1 MIKGIAASSGIAI
14 AKAMK
19 KEVVKME
26 IEERA
31 IENIDAEKAR
41 FSAAIEQSK
50 MEIEAL
56 VKSTKENI
64 GESEAQVFEAH
75 LMILEDPEVASRVD
89 SKLAEEKL
97 CVEHIYKVVTDE
109 FIDMFMQIPDEY
121 LRERAHDLQDVRDR
135 VLRNLLGIKLKD
147 FSNLGEET
155 IIIARDLTP
164 SDTASLD
171 KKYAI
176 GFVTEIGGSTSHSA
190 IMART
195 LEIPA
200 VVGTIDVL
208 SHVNDGDMVIIDGDE
223 GIVILSPSGE
233 EVEKYQKL
241 RAERNEFKKALEK
254 MIGKS
259 SETLDG
265 HSVELAANIGSP
277 NDLDGVLKYDS
288 EGVGL
293 YRTEFLY
300 MDNTAWPTED
310 EQFEAYKKVAQG
322 LDGKPVVIRTLDIG
336 GDKELSYYDL
346 PEEMNPFLGYR
357 AIRLC
362 LDQKDIFKTQLR
374 AIFRASAFGNI
385 RIMFPMIS
393 SVEELRAAKA
403 VVNEVKAE
411 LKAESIEYDDSTQI
425 GMMIEIP
432 AAAVISDLL
441 AKEVDFFSL
450 GTNDLIQYTAAVD
463 RMNSKIAHLY
473 NPFHPAIIRL
483 INTVIQNGH
492 KEGIWV
498 GMCGETAGNPLLVP
512 LFLAMGLDE
521 FSMSP
526 SSILRA
532 RHIIRNSSKQELE
545 KHLDEILSLS
555 TAEEIKKAVEE
566 KFVL

>member
-1 MIKGIAASSGIAI
+1 MIKGIAASSGISI

-19 KEVVKME
+19 KEVIE
-26 IEERA
+26 INIEKREISDITAEQNKFQSA
-31 IENIDAEKAR
+31 IEK
-41 FSAAIEQSK
+41 SK
-50 MEIEAL
+50 VEIQDL
-56 VKSTKENI
+56 VKHTKENI

-75 LMILEDPEVASRVD
+75 LMILEDPEVAKRV
-89 SKLAEEKL
+89 EEKL
-97 CVEHIYKVVTDE
+97 QNEKLCIEYLYQTITDE
-109 FIDMFMQIPDEY
+109 FIEMFMQIPDAY

-135 VLRNLLGIKLKD
+135 VIRHLMGIETKD
-147 FSNLGEET
+147 FSNLSSET

-171 KKYAI
+171 KRHAI
-176 GFVTEIGGSTSHSA
+176 GFVTEIGGATSHSA

-200 VVGTIDVL
+200 VVGTGNIL
-208 SHVNDGDMVIIDGDE
+208 SQVNDGDMIIIDGDS
-223 GIVILSPSGE
+223 GAVIVKPTDDEIAE
-233 EVEKYQKL
+233 YQKL
-241 RAERNEFKKALEK
+241 SQERNEFKKELEK
-254 MIGKS
+254 LIGQASKS
-259 SETLDG
+259 KDG
-265 HSVELAANIGSP
+265 HEVELAANIGSP
-277 NDLDGVLKYDS
+277 NDLEGVIKYDS

-300 MDNTAWPTED
+300 MDNTAWPTEE
-310 EQFEAYKKVAQG
+310 EQYQAYKKVAEG
-322 LDGKPVVIRTLDIG
+322 LEGKPVVIRTLDIG

-362 LDQKDIFKTQLR
+362 LDQPNIFKTQLR
-374 AIFRASAFGNI
+374 AIFRASVHGNI

-393 SVEELRAAKA
+393 SVEELRAAKKIVA
-403 VVNEVKAE
+403 EVKAE
-411 LKAESIEYDDSTQI
+411 LKSENIPYDDKTQL

-450 GTNDLIQYTAAVD
+450 GTNDLIQYTTAVD
-463 RMNSKIAHLY
+463 RMNHKISYLY
-473 NPFHPAIIRL
+473 NPFNPAVIRL
-483 INTVIQNGH
+483 INTVIKNGH
-492 KEGIWV
+492 KEGAWV

-532 RHIIRNSSKQELE
+532 RHIIQKHSKAELE
-545 KHLDEILSLS
+545 AKLPEVLSMA
-555 TAEEIKKAVEE
+555 TAEEIKAWCESIAK
-566 KFVL
+566 

>member
-1 MIKGIAASSGIAI
+1 MIKGIGASSGIAI

-19 KEVVKME
+19 KEIVEMV
-26 IEERA
+26 IEEKSITSVEAEKERFKSA
-31 IENIDAEKAR
+31 IEK
-41 FSAAIEQSK
+41 SK
-50 MEIEAL
+50 TEIEAL
-56 VKSTKENI
+56 VKTTKENI

-89 SKLAEEKL
+89 SKLEEDKL
-97 CVEHIYKVVTDE
+97 CLEYVYKAVTDE

-121 LRERAHDLQDVRDR
+121 LRERAHDLEDVRDR
-135 VLRNLLGIKLKD
+135 VLRHILGIEVKD

-176 GFVTEIGGSTSHSA
+176 GFVTEIGGATSHSA
-190 IMART
+190 IMARS

-200 VVGTIDVL
+200 VVGTVDAL
-208 SHVNDGDMVIIDGDE
+208 SRVNDGDMIIIDGDE
-223 GIVILSPSGE
+223 GVAILKPSDD
-233 EVEKYQKL
+233 EVQKYQKL
-241 RAERNEFKKALEK
+241 KAEREKFKKELEK
-254 MIGKS
+254 MIGQS
-259 SETLDG
+259 SETKDG
-265 HSVELAANIGSP
+265 HEVELAANIGSP

-300 MDNTAWPTED
+300 MDNTDWPTED
-310 EQFEAYKKVAQG
+310 EQFEAYKKVAEG
-322 LDGKPVVIRTLDIG
+322 LAGKPVVIRTLDIG

-374 AIFRASAFGNI
+374 AIYRASAFGNI

-393 SVEELRAAKA
+393 SVEELRAAKL

-411 LKAESIEYDDSTQI
+411 LKSENIEFDDSTQI

-450 GTNDLIQYTAAVD
+450 GTNDLIQYTTAVD
-463 RMNSKIAHLY
+463 RMNNKIAGLY
-473 NPFHPAIIRL
+473 NPFHPAVLRL
-483 INTVIQNGH
+483 INTVIKNGH

-498 GMCGETAGNPLLVP
+498 GMCGETAGNPLLVK

-532 RHIIRNSSKQELE
+532 RHIIRNSSKAELE
-545 KHLDEILSLS
+545 SKVEEILKLS
-555 TAEEIKKAVEE
+555 TAEEIKAACE
-566 KFVL
+566 KL

>member
-223 GIVILSPSGE
+223 GIVILSPSDKE
-233 EVEKYQKL
+233 IEKYQKL

-254 MIGKS
+254 MIGKT
-259 SETLDG
+259 SETIDG

>member
-1 MIKGIAASSGIAI
+1 MIKGIAASSGISI

-19 KEVVKME
+19 KEVIE
-26 IEERA
+26 INIEKREISDITAEQNKFQSA
-31 IENIDAEKAR
+31 IEK
-41 FSAAIEQSK
+41 SK
-50 MEIEAL
+50 VEIQDL
-56 VKSTKENI
+56 VKHTKENI

-75 LMILEDPEVASRVD
+75 LMILEDPEVAKRV
-89 SKLAEEKL
+89 EEKL
-97 CVEHIYKVVTDE
+97 QNEKLCIEYLYQTITDE
-109 FIDMFMQIPDEY
+109 FIEMFMQIPDAY

-135 VLRNLLGIKLKD
+135 VIRHLMGIETKD
-147 FSNLGEET
+147 FSNLSSET

-171 KKYAI
+171 KRHAI
-176 GFVTEIGGSTSHSA
+176 GFVTEIGGATSHSA

-200 VVGTIDVL
+200 VVGTGNIL
-208 SHVNDGDMVIIDGDE
+208 SQVNDGDMIIIDGDS
-223 GIVILSPSGE
+223 GAVIVNPTDDEIAE
-233 EVEKYQKL
+233 YQKL
-241 RAERNEFKKALEK
+241 SQERNEFKKELEK
-254 MIGKS
+254 LIGQASKS
-259 SETLDG
+259 KDG
-265 HSVELAANIGSP
+265 HEVELAANIGSP
-277 NDLDGVLKYDS
+277 NDLEGVIKYDS

-300 MDNTAWPTED
+300 MDNTAWPTEE
-310 EQFEAYKKVAQG
+310 EQYQAYRKVAEG
-322 LDGKPVVIRTLDIG
+322 LEGKPVVIRTLDIG

-362 LDQKDIFKTQLR
+362 LDQPNIFKTQLR
-374 AIFRASAFGNI
+374 AIFRASVHGNI

-393 SVEELRAAKA
+393 SVEELRAAKKIVA
-403 VVNEVKAE
+403 EVKAE
-411 LKAESIEYDDSTQI
+411 LKSENIPYDDKTQL

-450 GTNDLIQYTAAVD
+450 GTNDLIQYTTAVD
-463 RMNSKIAHLY
+463 RMNHKISYLY
-473 NPFHPAIIRL
+473 NPFNPAVIRL
-483 INTVIQNGH
+483 INTVIKNGH
-492 KEGIWV
+492 KEGAWV

-532 RHIIRNSSKQELE
+532 RHIIQKHSKAELE
-545 KHLDEILSLS
+545 AKLPEVLSMA
-555 TAEEIKKAVEE
+555 TAEEIKAWCESIAK
-566 KFVL
+566 

>member
-1 MIKGIAASSGIAI
+1 MIKGIAASSGISI

-19 KEVVKME
+19 KEVIE
-26 IEERA
+26 INIEKREISDITAEQNKFQSA
-31 IENIDAEKAR
+31 IEK
-41 FSAAIEQSK
+41 SK
-50 MEIEAL
+50 VEIQDL
-56 VKSTKENI
+56 VKHTKENI

-75 LMILEDPEVASRVD
+75 LMILEDPEVAKRV
-89 SKLAEEKL
+89 EEKL
-97 CVEHIYKVVTDE
+97 QNEKLCIEYLYQTITDE
-109 FIDMFMQIPDEY
+109 FIEMFMQIPDAY

-135 VLRNLLGIKLKD
+135 VIRHLMGIETKD
-147 FSNLGEET
+147 FSNLSSET

-171 KKYAI
+171 KRHAI
-176 GFVTEIGGSTSHSA
+176 GFVTEIGGATSHSA

-200 VVGTIDVL
+200 VVGTGNIL
-208 SHVNDGDMVIIDGDE
+208 SQVNDGDMIIIDGDS
-223 GIVILSPSGE
+223 GAVIVNPTDDEIAE
-233 EVEKYQKL
+233 YQKL
-241 RAERNEFKKALEK
+241 SQERNEFKKELEK
-254 MIGKS
+254 LIGQASKS
-259 SETLDG
+259 KDG
-265 HSVELAANIGSP
+265 HEVELAANIGSP
-277 NDLDGVLKYDS
+277 NDLEGVIKYDS

-300 MDNTAWPTED
+300 MDNTAWPTEE
-310 EQFEAYKKVAQG
+310 EQYQAYKKVAEG
-322 LDGKPVVIRTLDIG
+322 LEGKPVVIRTLDIG

-362 LDQKDIFKTQLR
+362 LDQPNIFKTQLR
-374 AIFRASAFGNI
+374 AIFRASVHGNI

-393 SVEELRAAKA
+393 SVEELRAAKKIVA
-403 VVNEVKAE
+403 EVKAE
-411 LKAESIEYDDSTQI
+411 LKSENISYDDKTQL

-450 GTNDLIQYTAAVD
+450 GTNDLIQYTTAVD
-463 RMNSKIAHLY
+463 RMNHKISYLY
-473 NPFHPAIIRL
+473 NPFNPAVIRL
-483 INTVIQNGH
+483 INTVIKNGH
-492 KEGIWV
+492 KEGAWV

-532 RHIIRNSSKQELE
+532 RHIIQKHSKAELE
-545 KHLDEILSLS
+545 AKLPEVLSMA
-555 TAEEIKKAVEE
+555 TAEEIKAWCESIAK
-566 KFVL
+566 

>member
-1 MIKGIAASSGIAI
+1 MIKGIAASSGISI

-19 KEVVKME
+19 KEVIE
-26 IEERA
+26 INIEKREISDITAEQNKFQSA
-31 IENIDAEKAR
+31 IEK
-41 FSAAIEQSK
+41 SK
-50 MEIEAL
+50 VEIQDL
-56 VKSTKENI
+56 VKHTKENI

-75 LMILEDPEVASRVD
+75 LMILEDPEVAKRV
-89 SKLAEEKL
+89 EEKL
-97 CVEHIYKVVTDE
+97 QNEKLCIEYLYQTITDE
-109 FIDMFMQIPDEY
+109 FIEMFMQIPDAY

-135 VLRNLLGIKLKD
+135 VIRHLMGIETKD
-147 FSNLGEET
+147 FSNLSSET

-171 KKYAI
+171 KRHAI
-176 GFVTEIGGSTSHSA
+176 GFVTEIGGATSHSA

-200 VVGTIDVL
+200 VVGTGNIL
-208 SHVNDGDMVIIDGDE
+208 SQVNDGDMIIIDGDS
-223 GIVILSPSGE
+223 GAVIVKPTDDEIAE
-233 EVEKYQKL
+233 YQKL
-241 RAERNEFKKALEK
+241 SQERNEFKKELEK
-254 MIGKS
+254 LIGQASKS
-259 SETLDG
+259 KDG
-265 HSVELAANIGSP
+265 HEVELAANIGSP
-277 NDLDGVLKYDS
+277 NDLEGVIKYDS

-300 MDNTAWPTED
+300 MDNTAWPTEE
-310 EQFEAYKKVAQG
+310 EQYQAYRKVAEG
-322 LDGKPVVIRTLDIG
+322 LEGKPVVIRTLDIG

-362 LDQKDIFKTQLR
+362 LDQPNIFKTQLR
-374 AIFRASAFGNI
+374 AIFRASVHGNI

-393 SVEELRAAKA
+393 SVEELRAAKKIVA
-403 VVNEVKAE
+403 EVKAE
-411 LKAESIEYDDSTQI
+411 LKSENIPYDDKTQL

-450 GTNDLIQYTAAVD
+450 GTNDLIQYTTAVD
-463 RMNSKIAHLY
+463 RMNHKISYLY
-473 NPFHPAIIRL
+473 NPFNPAVIRL
-483 INTVIQNGH
+483 INTVIKNGH
-492 KEGIWV
+492 KEGAWV

-532 RHIIRNSSKQELE
+532 RHIIQKHSKAELE
-545 KHLDEILSLS
+545 AKLPEVLSMA
-555 TAEEIKKAVEE
+555 TAEEIKAWCESIAK
-566 KFVL
+566 

>member
-1 MIKGIAASSGIAI
+1 MIKGIAASSGISI

-19 KEVVKME
+19 KEVIE
-26 IEERA
+26 INIEKREISDITAEQNKFQSA
-31 IENIDAEKAR
+31 IEK
-41 FSAAIEQSK
+41 SK
-50 MEIEAL
+50 VEIQDL
-56 VKSTKENI
+56 VKHTKENI

-75 LMILEDPEVASRVD
+75 LMILEDPEVAKRV
-89 SKLAEEKL
+89 EEKL
-97 CVEHIYKVVTDE
+97 QNEKLCIEYLYQTITDE
-109 FIDMFMQIPDEY
+109 FIEMFMQIPDAY

-135 VLRNLLGIKLKD
+135 VIRHLMGIETKD
-147 FSNLGEET
+147 FSNLSSET

-171 KKYAI
+171 KRHAI
-176 GFVTEIGGSTSHSA
+176 GFVTEIGGATSHSA

-200 VVGTIDVL
+200 VVGTGNIL
-208 SHVNDGDMVIIDGDE
+208 SQVNDGDMIIIDGDS
-223 GIVILSPSGE
+223 GAVIVNPTDDEIAE
-233 EVEKYQKL
+233 YQKL
-241 RAERNEFKKALEK
+241 SQERNEFKKELEK
-254 MIGKS
+254 LIGQASKS
-259 SETLDG
+259 KDG
-265 HSVELAANIGSP
+265 HEVELAANIGSP
-277 NDLDGVLKYDS
+277 NDLEGVIKYDS

-300 MDNTAWPTED
+300 MDNTAWPTEE
-310 EQFEAYKKVAQG
+310 EQYQAYKKVAEG
-322 LDGKPVVIRTLDIG
+322 LEGKPVVIRTLDIG

-362 LDQKDIFKTQLR
+362 LDQPNIFKTQLR
-374 AIFRASAFGNI
+374 AIFRASVHGNI

-393 SVEELRAAKA
+393 SVEELRAAKKIVA
-403 VVNEVKAE
+403 EVKAE
-411 LKAESIEYDDSTQI
+411 LKSENIPYDDKTQL

-450 GTNDLIQYTAAVD
+450 GTNDLIQYTTAVD
-463 RMNSKIAHLY
+463 RMNHKISYLY
-473 NPFHPAIIRL
+473 NPFNPAVIRL
-483 INTVIQNGH
+483 INTVIKNGH
-492 KEGIWV
+492 KEGAWV

-532 RHIIRNSSKQELE
+532 RHIIQKHSKAELE
-545 KHLDEILSLS
+545 AKLPEVLSMA
-555 TAEEIKKAVEE
+555 TAEEIKAWCESIAK
-566 KFVL
+566 

>member
-223 GIVILSPSGE
+223 GIVILSPSDK

-241 RAERNEFKKALEK
+241 RLERNEFKKALEK

-411 LKAESIEYDDSTQI
+411 LEAENIEYDDSTQI

-566 KFVL
+566 KFAV